1 MESFSFKNLILY
13 VSPLKSNLSQLAIS
27 RIIWD
32 VKIQIEF
39 IRIMIE
45 QLVLN
50 LEAEK
55 LVNLSYIIGKYIS
68 ALTQYLLPG
77 QPQPLELA

>member
-1 MESFSFKNLILY
+1 
-13 VSPLKSNLSQLAIS
+13 
-27 RIIWD
+27 
-32 VKIQIEF
+32 
-39 IRIMIE
+39 MIE

-68 ALTQYLLPG
+68 VSLLWVAKGPKIG
-77 QPQPLELA
+77 VGIRIYFNLVNFGYIQDFLFVIYQESK